1 MTILHDAMWQAPRE
15 LSGVKSRK
23 RAVFEIPLGS
33 MDAASNAGIHR
44 VSGLKVS
51 LESRISALGSGG
63 RVAVELLLGRPL
75 KGQVHRH
82 EELQVAH
89 LSSNLAGDEATV
101 GEHLEAVKSI
111 LETRLDM
118 LAAAGGGFGLTGKCF
133 LDRCIPDAA
142 AGIQAKEALRGFRG
156 AIVLVVDE
164 ESEAIKE
171 MCSQRWRQGGSWLWQ
186 QKIPQSVACFSHP
199 RIRLNATKT
208 DELEQMLQKVR
219 ELSAEAF
226 FGEDSVE
233 KSGSRGW
240 SLCLLVDQAACDASR
255 FCGFMCYQLSAK
267 NSEFHIARIAV
278 IARSRGKGYGKHF
291 MQWALEKCSFLPRST
306 CAWIS
311 LSALDEAVPFYEH
324 FGFTDMTC
332 DDLDDDKH
340 IQTWMELK
348 NISVPHIGMGRMGRP
363 EGRSAD

>member
-111 LETRLDM
+111 LETRPQVVVLDSQGNASWTAAFQM
-118 LAAAGGGFGLTGKCF
+118 LL
-133 LDRCIPDAA
+133 
-142 AGIQAKEALRGFRG
+142 QAKEALRGFRG

-186 QKIPQSVACFSHP
+186 EPIKQDLTIVEDV
-199 RIRLNATKT
+199 LNATKT

-348 NISVPHIGMGRMGRP
+348 NISVVEDDPDSDN
-363 EGRSAD
+363 E

>member
-1 MTILHDAMWQAPRE
+1 MSHTKMPMHRLVALLQALGPEERLMVIQDKLTQAQRLALEQWMLKKRATAGCKANLKPQGHYARAINILFDMFSHISVISPWIALASGLRKRRTLQSSQAKRLVEQDCCERGTSSGRHVVHLGRVRTSLNGTRNRDLLTFASSGAMTILHDAMWQAPRE

-111 LETRLDM
+111 LETRPQVVVLDSQGNASWTAAFQM
-118 LAAAGGGFGLTGKCF
+118 LL
-133 LDRCIPDAA
+133 
-142 AGIQAKEALRGFRG
+142 QAKEALRGFRG

-164 ESEAIKE
+164 ELA
-171 MCSQRWRQGGSWLWQ
+171 
-186 QKIPQSVACFSHP
+186 
-199 RIRLNATKT
+199 KT
-208 DELEQMLQKVR
+208 DLAQ
-219 ELSAEAF
+219 F
-226 FGEDSVE
+226 ED
-233 KSGSRGW
+233 
-240 SLCLLVDQAACDASR
+240 
-255 FCGFMCYQLSAK
+255 
-267 NSEFHIARIAV
+267 
-278 IARSRGKGYGKHF
+278 
-291 MQWALEKCSFLPRST
+291 
-306 CAWIS
+306 
-311 LSALDEAVPFYEH
+311 
-324 FGFTDMTC
+324 
-332 DDLDDDKH
+332 
-340 IQTWMELK
+340 
-348 NISVPHIGMGRMGRP
+348 
-363 EGRSAD
+363 